1 MAGAAAENNGVGS
14 VWLFRTGT
22 SGITATG
29 SAAFGPGSVGG
40 PAGISYF
47 GDGFAN

>member
-1 MAGAAAENNGVGS
+1 MPRADENSGVGS
-14 VWLFRTGT
+14 VRLFTTGT

-29 SAAFGPGSVGG
+29 STAFGPGSVGG

-47 GDGFAN
+47 GDVFAN